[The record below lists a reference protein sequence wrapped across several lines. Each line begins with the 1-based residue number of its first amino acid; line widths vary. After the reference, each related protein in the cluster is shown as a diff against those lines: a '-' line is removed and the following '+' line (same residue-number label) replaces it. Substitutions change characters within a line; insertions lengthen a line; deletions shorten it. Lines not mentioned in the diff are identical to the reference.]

1 MPLPLSYIV
10 PVLSEPQVA
19 SPPSGTDLDAE
30 IHFWMQKF
38 RKMQNSLTACTRK
51 RVFGRNSGNCA
62 SKSVRGVSPAGV
74 RTNAAGPA
82 KKCIFYVFAGR
93 GANKMVNCMFRG
105 RPPAKKCN
113 FLRFPRPGCEQ
124 NAELHFS
131 RPAPGEKVHFVPLSP
146 AGARTKTELH
156 FSRPAPAKKCICLCY
171 RRPEFEQNPEVHY
184 YY

>member
-1 MPLPLSYIV
+1 MKKSAVFLAAPL
-10 PVLSEPQVA
+10 VLYSA
-19 SPPSGTDLDAE
+19 SPVGTASCEPTLGDRFGCRNPFLDAE
-30 IHFWMQKF
+30 IPENAKFTYGVYAKTGFRQKF
-38 RKMQNSLTACTRK
+38 RQLCIQI
-51 RVFGRNSGNCA
+51 
-62 SKSVRGVSPAGV
+62 
-74 RTNAAGPA
+74 GPG
-82 KKCIFYVFAGR
+82 CFAGR
-93 GANKMVNCMFRG
+93 GANKMLNCMFRG